1 MTMTMNSSTLMYILH
16 GSQRPPAARFAQTS
30 IMMRSF
36 VWLPLFVSMQSGT
49 TLLKS
54 SRLAMTSFK
63 TSICKKVRQ
72 AVESGEDK
80 NFVMESYADIMMNV
94 CLAAVVLSC
103 LSHTIDVYQ
112 FQAIIAQAWTQ
123 AEQNSH
129 TKIIIGISRMTWDQ
143 NQKKRTHHQYSIQL
157 KKTIKQRE
165 ERGVLAN
172 STGQGIYATAKFARL
187 MVTVE
192 VDAALKFSQKAT
204 NGAHPCWSVTTVLE
218 LSTQYSF

>member
-1 MTMTMNSSTLMYILH
+1 M
-16 GSQRPPAARFAQTS
+16 
-30 IMMRSF
+30 
-36 VWLPLFVSMQSGT
+36 WLPLFVSMQSGT

-112 FQAIIAQAWTQ
+112 F
-123 AEQNSH
+123 
-129 TKIIIGISRMTWDQ
+129 
-143 NQKKRTHHQYSIQL
+143 
-157 KKTIKQRE
+157 
-165 ERGVLAN
+165 
-172 STGQGIYATAKFARL
+172 
-187 MVTVE
+187 
-192 VDAALKFSQKAT
+192 
-204 NGAHPCWSVTTVLE
+204 
-218 LSTQYSF
+218 